1 MTRRLVLLVVPA
13 AAAVLAAAAAHAAPY
28 VIVGD
33 TSVAGLRIGRA
44 DPADAR
50 LRFGAPSAS
59 RRAGPYACVASWRRI
74 GLVATFLDLSQG
86 NACRTG
92 VLLRA
97 TVTSRGA
104 WRTAVGLRVG
114 DAIVRLKR
122 LYPRARYRRGPAGST
137 GYWLVTRRTCE
148 LGGRQPYPGLL
159 ARVRDRRVSALV
171 AGTTACE

>member
-1 MTRRLVLLVVPA
+1 MTRRLALLVVPA

-122 LYPRARYRRGPAGST
+122 LIPGRGTAAARPVRPGTGSSPAGRASSGSAAVSGPARS
-137 GYWLVTRRTCE
+137 R
-148 LGGRQPYPGLL
+148 P
-159 ARVRDRRVSALV
+159 
-171 AGTTACE
+171 